1 MRYEDYTSPAALAAL
16 LRSLGF
22 IAAGQLAACSR
33 EALQE
38 AVAALDGILK
48 THSATLHD
56 LYEQLKVCLCV
67 VCPILARL
75 SDCTDVKAGT

>member
-16 LRSLGF
+16 LRGLGF
-22 IAAGQLAACSR
+22 IAAQQLAACSR
-33 EALQE
+33 KSLLE

-56 LYEQLKVCLCV
+56 LFEQLKVCLCV
-67 VCPILARL
+67 ICPILARL
-75 SDCTDVKAGT
+75 TDCTDVNTGT